1 MWTELLIIVVLILAN
16 GVFAGAEIAVISLRK
31 SRLAQLVE
39 EGRTG
44 ARSVLAL
51 RDEPERFLA
60 TVQVGITVVGATA
73 AAFGGAS
80 LAARLTPVLER
91 VPWIAGGADDVA
103 LALVIGFVSY
113 LSLVFGELVPKS
125 IALRANEAY
134 ALLVAR
140 PLRTL
145 AWITRPLL
153 WFLTRSSNVV
163 LRPFGD
169 STSFS
174 ESRHSPEELQQL
186 VEEAGKAGSLDEGT
200 SEIASRA
207 LDFGGLTAEDV
218 MIPRNRVVGI
228 PRGASPAEMRR
239 VLLEEGHSRMPV
251 YEGTLDNIVGYITA
265 RDVLSVAWEGDLV
278 VLEDILRPPL
288 FLPTTIPA
296 IRVLKELQRRRMRL
310 AFVVDE
316 HGGLAGLVTPEDLLE
331 ELVGEMF
338 SEDEETE
345 ELVRREADG
354 SALVRGSLSIR
365 DANRLL
371 DLDLPEG
378 DTWSTV
384 AGLVISLAGGIPS
397 RGARFH
403 SENVVLEVVEA
414 SPRSVSAVRLR
425 KELPSDTD
433 PRGEGERP
441 ARTK

>member
-1 MWTELLIIVVLILAN
+1 MLTEMLIIVALILAN

-31 SRLAQLVE
+31 SRLAQLVD
-39 EGRTG
+39 EGRAG
-44 ARSVLAL
+44 AQSVLAL
-51 RDEPERFLA
+51 REEPERFLA

-73 AAFGGAS
+73 AAFSGAS
-80 LAARLTPVLER
+80 LAGRLTPVLER
-91 VPWIAGGADDVA
+91 VPWIDERADDLA
-103 LALVIGFVSY
+103 LAIVIAFVSY

-145 AWITRPLL
+145 AWLARPLI

-163 LRPFGD
+163 LRPLGD

-174 ESRHSPEELQQL
+174 ESRLSPEELQQL
-186 VEEAGKAGSLDEGT
+186 VEEAGKTGALDEGT

-228 PRGASPAEMRR
+228 PRGAAPAEVRR

-251 YEGTLDNIVGYITA
+251 YDGTLDDIVGYITA

-278 VLEDILRPPL
+278 VLDDILRPPL
-288 FLPTTIPA
+288 FLPATIPA
-296 IRVLKELQRRRMRL
+296 VRVLKELQRRRMRL
-310 AFVVDE
+310 AFIVDE
-316 HGGLAGLVTPEDLLE
+316 HGGLAGLVTLEDLVE
-331 ELVGEMF
+331 ELVGELF
-338 SEDEETE
+338 SEDEEPDE
-345 ELVRREADG
+345 PVRKDADG

-384 AGLVISLAGGIPS
+384 AGLVVSLAGGIPS
-397 RGARFH
+397 QGARVRI
-403 SENVVLEVVEA
+403 EDVLLEVVEA
-414 SPRSVSAVRLR
+414 SPRSVTAVRIR
-425 KELPSDTD
+425 RVARSA
-433 PRGEGERP
+433 ERP
-441 ARTK
+441 REE